1 MNNEVI
7 LSVKDLDIQ
16 FNLRGR
22 ELKAIRKCS
31 LDLYR
36 GETLAIVGESGSGKS
51 VLTKS
56 FLGML
61 DANGSVTGGSIEYQG
76 TDIAKYRT
84 EREWMTIRGKKIAMV
99 MQDPMTSLNPLKS
112 VGKQIEESVERH
124 QGLRGRAAREKAV
137 EMLEK
142 VGITDARRRY
152 HQYPHEFSGGM
163 RQRVVIAIAVAC
175 QPEILICDEP
185 TTALDVTIQ
194 AQVLE
199 MIRNLKQKNNTSM
212 LLITH
217 DLGVVAQ
224 NCDSVAIIYAGEI
237 VEYGTLSQVY
247 ENTLHPYTEGLFGSI
262 PNLETN
268 SRRLAAI
275 DGMMPDPTMLPKGCK
290 FADRCKYA

>member
-1 MNNEVI
+1 M
-7 LSVKDLDIQ
+7 
-16 FNLRGR
+16 
-22 ELKAIRKCS
+22 
-31 LDLYR
+31 
-36 GETLAIVGESGSGKS
+36 
-51 VLTKS
+51 LTKS

-163 RQRVVIAIAVAC
+163 RQRVVIAIAV
-175 QPEILICDEP
+175 
-185 TTALDVTIQ
+185 
-194 AQVLE
+194 
-199 MIRNLKQKNNTSM
+199 
-212 LLITH
+212 
-217 DLGVVAQ
+217 
-224 NCDSVAIIYAGEI
+224 
-237 VEYGTLSQVY
+237 
-247 ENTLHPYTEGLFGSI
+247 
-262 PNLETN
+262 
-268 SRRLAAI
+268 SRQQLW
-275 DGMMPDPTMLPKGCK
+275 M
-290 FADRCKYA
+290 